1 MPRKQILHEEVVA
14 EGYIKDFVTGRLL
27 LERPE
32 ETEARQVFERRLVE
46 EYGYPKNELTIE
58 HQIQKGSQRIGPADI
73 VVFRDFNQ
81 NADNIYI
88 IVETKRSNRKD
99 GIEQLKSYLA
109 PSTATFGVWF
119 NGKETEYILKLD
131 KPPFFKSIRDIPKK
145 NERLE
150 DIGKYK
156 RENLVPAT
164 NLRSVFKTIH
174 YHLYA
179 NSNLPRAERL
189 AAEMIRL
196 LFCKIYDEINNEV
209 CEFRA
214 GVDEPETFVK
224 TRIENLF
231 EKTKKYQEDVFEKTE
246 KLLLDAKSIA
256 YVVGELQ
263 RYSLLKTDK
272 DAVGDA
278 FEIFIGPAL
287 RGEKGQFFT
296 PRNVVRMCVSMLNP
310 EPKEFVLDPACGS
323 GGFLTVALE
332 NVWKNFDKEQE
343 RSIMNKEQM
352 GRMKSDLA
360 SSFFYGIDKEFD
372 LAKVTKAYMAI
383 VGDGRGGIYC
393 EDSLEN
399 IDSWNIACLQNIGL
413 KMGKFNVVMTNPPF
427 GSKIPIT
434 DKTLLREYDLGHKWK
449 KDKETEKWI
458 KTERILTKQVPQVL
472 FIERCLQFLKVSG
485 RMAIV
490 LPDSILGNPSS
501 AHIRSFIRSKARLL
515 AVIDCP
521 VETFMPSAGT
531 KTSVIVLQKKNEKE
545 REEQYPIFMA
555 VAENCGHDKRGNPVY
570 KKDKKGNLVLDDK
583 GNRII
588 ADDFPQIAEE
598 YKRFREKYAIL

>member
-1 MPRKQILHEEVVA
+1 
-14 EGYIKDFVTGRLL
+14 
-27 LERPE
+27 LEKPE
-32 ETEARQVFERRLVE
+32 EIEARQVFEHRLVA
-46 EYGYPKNELTIE
+46 EYGYPKNEITIE
-58 HQIQKGSQRIGPADI
+58 YQIQKGSQRIGPADI
-73 VVFRDFNQ
+73 VVFRDSNQ
-81 NADNIYI
+81 NADNLYI
-88 IVETKRSNRKD
+88 IVETKRLNRKD

-119 NGKETEYILKLD
+119 NGKETEYILKQD

-145 NERLE
+145 NQRLE
-150 DIGKYK
+150 DIGKYR

-174 YHLYA
+174 YHLYT

-209 CEFRA
+209 CKFRA
-214 GVDEPETFVK
+214 GVDEPETNVK
-224 TRIENLF
+224 NRLENLF
-231 EKTKKYQEDVFEKTE
+231 KETIVDQKDVFEKTE

-296 PRNVVRMCVSMLNP
+296 PRNIVRMCVSMLNP
-310 EPKEFVLDPACGS
+310 KPKEYVLDPACGS
-323 GGFLTVALE
+323 GGFLIVALE
-332 NVWKNFDKEQE
+332 NVWKNFGIEQK
-343 RSIMNKEQM
+343 RSIMTEEQI
-352 GRMKSDLA
+352 GRMKSELA
-360 SSFFYGIDKEFD
+360 SKYFYGIDKEFD

-399 IDSWNIACLQNIGL
+399 IDTWNIACLQNIGL
-413 KMGKFNVVMTNPPF
+413 KMGQFDIVMTNPPF

-434 DKTLLREYDLGHKWK
+434 DKTLLRQYELGHKWK
-449 KDKETEKWI
+449 KDKETGKWT
-458 KTERILTKQVPQVL
+458 KTEQLLNKQVPQVL
-472 FIERCLQFLKVSG
+472 FIERCLQFLRVG
-485 RMAIV
+485 GCMAIV

-501 AHIRSFIRSKARLL
+501 AHIRAFIRSKARLL
-515 AVIDCP
+515 AVVDCP
-521 VETFMPSAGT
+521 VITFMPSAGT
-531 KTSVIVLQKKNEKE
+531 KTSVLFLQKKGEKE
-545 REEQYPIFMA
+545 IEEKYPIFMA
-555 VAENCGHDKRGNPVY
+555 VAEKCGHNRRGSPIY
-570 KKDKKGNLVLDDK
+570 KMDKKGDFLLDDQ

-588 ADDFPQIAEE
+588 DDDFPLIAEA
-598 YKRFREKYAIL
+598 YKRFREKNAIL